1 MRTHLLI
8 IGVAFVGLF
17 ALGIGATPRMIEELQ
32 VGGGYGNTGVDIEA
46 DGDVLMDGD
55 LVIDGAIVGGISTTG
70 NLTVGDDLTVTGG
83 DITVGDGGTISAPV
97 SGNVRVQA
105 NSLHLYRDNTGSSC
119 SLFWIAKNDAA
130 EEVHYNRLYGYVSDD
145 TDGSE
150 DGRVYIQEMVDGS
163 LTTVWDIT
171 SPGDGWIL
179 GDYTVKGGD
188 IYAGVTG
195 TTRGTVTA
203 YRGTS
208 TNTPGTFV
216 SEATDGDEFYA
227 WASDDGIWRSHS
239 SLPTANTDG
248 YPIAGREIELN
259 TFNSSYVTSTSATI
273 SVTGESLIWLAATSS
288 HNVETLSNPTSDQ
301 CVRLI
306 NSLTGTTKTI
316 KHNTGNIYLAGEADI
331 ALEYG
336 EGITL
341 VYSTSMTKWFCM
353 DRN

>member
-1 MRTHLLI
+1 MKKWIGLIGIAAIAVLFGGLLYAADFEFSD
-8 IGVAFVGLF
+8 VW
-17 ALGIGATPRMIEELQ
+17 IEDDLD
-32 VGGGYGNTGVDIEA
+32 VD
-46 DGDVLMDGD
+46 
-55 LVIDGAIVGGISTTG
+55 G

-83 DITVGDGGTISAPV
+83 DITVGAGGTISAPV

-208 TNTPGTFV
+208 TNTPGTFIG
-216 SEATDGDEFYA
+216 EATDGDEFYA
-227 WASDDGIWRSHS
+227 WATADGVWRSHS
-239 SLPTANTDG
+239 SLPTADTDG
-248 YPIAGREIELN
+248 YPVGMRLTWSAQD
-259 TFNSSYVTSTSATI
+259 TS
-273 SVTGESLIWLAATSS
+273 
-288 HNVETLSNPTSDQ
+288 
-301 CVRLI
+301 
-306 NSLTGTTKTI
+306 TGTTLDMAGQSLVWLHPASARTI
-316 KHNTGNIYLAGEADI
+316 DTFSNGVDGQVVRILNLSDYTVTLDHDVGNFI
-331 ALEYG
+331 APNATDLILSLG
-336 EGITL
+336 EGATL
-341 VYSTSMTKWFCM
+341 VYHATNAKWYCISTSS
-353 DRN
+353 